1 MDRRQEI
8 RRVLSSL
15 STRIRFVGKPSRR
28 VFSGR
33 GAVIDPHRELCLDI
47 LKQVGLF
54 RKLGD
59 SKNAVKKDD
68 TSSDYVDGQLQ
79 ESYFYEERFPNG
91 VAVDVEFHVL
101 PDEGNYAEIYVMDGD
116 TFAVYGKLELEDIED
131 IAPVEVDR
139 IREYV
144 NVAIRSQP
152 EVGGRGVANSSAKSR
167 RSPSR
172 RVASGRF
179 SEMPSARLSRRIAS
193 SYGDLSESDFNELM
207 DGWRDQGVDVDGWLE
222 DFWIAVSEY
231 DADYES
237 EHPVPYYD
245 IVLELMEFGEA
256 DPDEAA
262 NYYLAWV
269 YDHEASERARARRS
283 SLGSRRS
290 LRSRGLRSRELR
302 SRYSRRGL
310 R

>member
-15 STRIRFVGKPSRR
+15 STRIRFMGKPPRR
-28 VFSGR
+28 VASGR

-59 SKNAVKKDD
+59 GKNAIKKDN
-68 TSSDYVDGQLQ
+68 TSSDYEDGQLQ
-79 ESYFYEERFPNG
+79 ESYFYDERFPNG
-91 VAVDVEFHVL
+91 VAVDVEFHIL
-101 PDEGNYAEIYVMDGD
+101 PDEGNYAEIYVLDGD
-116 TFAVYGKLELEDIED
+116 SLAVYGRMELEDIED

-144 NVAIRSQP
+144 NVALRSRP
-152 EVGGRGVANSSAKSR
+152 EAGGRGAANSSAQSR

-172 RVASGRF
+172 RVAS
-179 SEMPSARLSRRIAS
+179 RRIAS
-193 SYGDLSESDFNELM
+193 SYGYGDLSESDFNELM

-231 DADYES
+231 DADYER

-256 DPDEAA
+256 DTDEAA
-262 NYYLAWV
+262 DYYLAWV

-290 LRSRGLRSRELR
+290 LRSRELR